1 MPTENC
7 SYSFWVGH
15 FFFRRLF
22 WLSCTFSIVTHLN
35 RMYTKCDSIGGPI
48 SKFTIPTVSTIQ
60 CVIVCTNTFD
70 GQPNHW
76 TVSGFCFR
84 KINHFFNNWT
94 MKCLFPC
101 TTISLKCRWF
111 FFLASFLS
119 FPLSIYH
126 FSFLQPFLA
135 PVYTLSLSLFQFTFY
150 HFKWTWSLLFR
161 NACKGQEYYYIDLG
175 LSQLDS
181 HTNVWLQ
188 ISFSLF
194 EQSTIQLTG
203 LVYYINS
210 TIMVVFVFE
219 WNTHTPRS
227 NECFKFSFN

>member
-1 MPTENC
+1 MPTENR

-48 SKFTIPTVSTIQ
+48 SKFTIPTVFTIQ

-101 TTISLKCRWF
+101 TKISLKCRWF
-111 FFLASFLS
+111 FFSRLLSLVSSFHLSFFFSTAFLS
-119 FPLSIYH
+119 SCLYSFIISVSIYALPLEVNLVIIVSKCVQRTRILLYW
-126 FSFLQPFLA
+126 FGTLPIGFLYQCVITNFILI
-135 PVYTLSLSLFQFTFY
+135 V
-150 HFKWTWSLLFR
+150 WTEYNSIDWARLLY
-161 NACKGQEYYYIDLG
+161 KQHY
-175 LSQLDS
+175 
-181 HTNVWLQ
+181 
-188 ISFSLF
+188 
-194 EQSTIQLTG
+194 
-203 LVYYINS
+203 NS
-210 TIMVVFVFE
+210 RLCFWMKH
-219 WNTHTPRS
+219 THTEIERM
-227 NECFKFSFN
+227 F

>member
-15 FFFRRLF
+15 FSFRRLF

-84 KINHFFNNWT
+84 EINHFFNNWT

-135 PVYTLSLSLFQFTFY
+135 PVYTLSLSLFNLRFTTSSELGHYCFEMRAKDKNTIILIWDSPNWIPIPMCDYKFHFHCLNRVQFN
-150 HFKWTWSLLFR
+150 W
-161 NACKGQEYYYIDLG
+161 LG
-175 LSQLDS
+175 
-181 HTNVWLQ
+181 
-188 ISFSLF
+188 SF
-194 EQSTIQLTG
+194 I
-203 LVYYINS
+203 I
-210 TIMVVFVFE
+210 
-219 WNTHTPRS
+219 
-227 NECFKFSFN
+227 